1 MKYIFRTAILLSL
14 GALLG
19 VSYAFSLPSQVTGVQ
34 ATQSGNGSAQVSW
47 TEAESAED
55 IIIGY
60 RVYFGT
66 TSVQEEGETYDDEVV
81 VYGGVETTIEGLLPS
96 TTYYFSVTALDSEEN
111 ASENYSAEAELLLS
125 AGVAV
130 ETCTDRIK
138 NGTEEGVDCG
148 GTCEACPTCTDKIKN
163 GTEEDVDCGGTCQAC
178 VPLEIEIE
186 CKDLPEKLTACEVY
200 ECTFSHPITRAA
212 LVRTISG
219 IKDGTC
225 RYTETIAQDKR
236 MECRFP
242 EAKYVAMGKYYRDV
256 MSGTSTENLL
266 GKSLQ
271 SGECAILEGVEAVF
285 PEEEQ
290 FGPEKPEE
298 FKPAAPDTT
307 APIEALNLS
316 VDASKIKSDGM
327 ALLSW
332 EKSLDLDND
341 VTDQIL
347 YLREELGPWDNG
359 YSIGKA
365 TETLELDVE
374 AGKNYEF
381 KIATLD
387 AAGNATES
395 RVYSFSTKLTESGPA
410 GMYGVLLA
418 IIALG
423 IFALFSAR
431 RRA

>member
-1 MKYIFRTAILLSL
+1 MTDHTNMKYIFRTATLLSL

-34 ATQSGNGSAQVSW
+34 VNQVENGSVRVNWQ
-47 TEAESAED
+47 EAESAED

-66 TSVQEEGETYDDEVV
+66 TSVQEEGDTYDDEVV
-81 VYGGVETTIEGLLPS
+81 VYGGVETTIEGLLPK
-96 TTYYFSVTALDSEEN
+96 TTYYFAVTALDSEEN
-111 ASENYSAEAELLLS
+111 ASENYSAEVSLLLS
-125 AGVAV
+125 EEVAV
-130 ETCTDRIK
+130 EPTCTDEIK
-138 NGTEEGVDCG
+138 NGTETDIDCG
-148 GTCEACPTCTDKIKN
+148 GTCEAC
-163 GTEEDVDCGGTCQAC
+163 
-178 VPLEIEIE
+178 VPLEIEKEIA
-186 CKDLPEKLTACEVY
+186 CKDLPEKLTACEAY
-200 ECTFSHPITRAA
+200 ECAFAHPITREE

-219 IKDGTC
+219 IVEGTC
-225 RYTETIAQDKR
+225 RYKETISQDKW
-236 MECRFP
+236 MECRFL
-242 EAKYVAMGKYYRDV
+242 EEKHVAMGKYYEDV
-256 MSGTSTENLL
+256 MSGKNTENLL

-271 SGECAILEGVEAVF
+271 SGECAILEGLGAVF
-285 PEEEQ
+285 PEEEVLPEKEE

-298 FKPAAPDTT
+298 FKSAAPDTT
-307 APIEALNLS
+307 APMEALNLS
-316 VDASKIKSDGM
+316 VDTAKIKSDGI

-347 YLREELGPWDNG
+347 YLREELGSWDNG
-359 YSIGKA
+359 YSIGKT

-381 KIATLD
+381 KVATTD
-387 AAGNATES
+387 AAENSTES

-410 GMYGVLLA
+410 SMYGVLLA